1 MDNNL
6 SYADFAAMSGNN
18 NGANAM
24 WNNPFMYLIW
34 LAWFGGGNGFGFGG
48 NRAGIAA
55 ADVQTANN
63 AAAIQNLSELVSD
76 NHNND
81 LTMQAIGGNT
91 AAINQL
97 AGMLN
102 VSTDK
107 IATAVNVMAGQM
119 QNGMCGIKSD
129 ILSQGYQNQLSTCQ
143 QTNTILQQSQA
154 ITNTIQNG
162 FTSIG
167 HQIQMMGCDIEKND
181 LANTQ
186 KIIDTLNNHWS
197 SEQQGIIN
205 SLQSQLSEQR
215 ILNAV
220 NASKTTPTTGA

>member
-1 MDNNL
+1 MM
-6 SYADFAAMSGNN
+6 F
-18 NGANAM
+18 
-24 WNNPFMYLIW
+24 
-34 LAWFGGGNGFGFGG
+34 FGGNGNGFGWGGG
-48 NRAGIAA
+48 NKATDQQAISNGIG
-55 ADVQTANN
+55 
-63 AAAIQNLSELVSD
+63 IQNLSDLIQD
-76 NHNND
+76 NHNSD
-81 LTMQAIGGNT
+81 LTMQAINGNT
-91 AAINQL
+91 AAITQL
-97 AGMLN
+97 AGVLN
-102 VSTDK
+102 TSTDRVSAA
-107 IATAVNVMAGQM
+107 INAMSSQM

-167 HQIQMMGCDIEKND
+167 YQLERNACDVKEAS

-186 KIIDTLNNHWS
+186 RIIDTLTGHWS
-197 SEQQGIIN
+197 QEQQGIIN

-220 NASKTTPTTGA
+220 AASKTTPTTGA

>member
-6 SYADFAAMSGNN
+6 SYADFAAMTGNN
-18 NGANAM
+18 GMGNM

-34 LAWFGGGNGFGFGG
+34 LAMFNNGGGGFFGGGNA
-48 NRAGIAA
+48 NQQSIA
-55 ADVQTANN
+55 NG
-63 AAAIQNLSELVSD
+63 AAIQNLSDMIAD
-76 NHNND
+76 NHNSD
-81 LTMQAIGGNT
+81 LTMQAINGNT
-91 AAINQL
+91 AAITQL

-107 IATAVNVMAGQM
+107 IAAAINVMSSQM
-119 QNGMCGIKSD
+119 QNGMCGIKTD

-186 KIIDTLNNHWS
+186 KIIDTLNGHWS
-197 SEQQGIIN
+197 QEQQGIIS

-220 NASKTTPTTGA
+220 AASKTTPTAGA

>member
-6 SYADFAAMSGNN
+6 SYADFAAMAN
-18 NGANAM
+18 NGANGQ
-24 WNNPFMYLIW
+24 WNNPFIYLLW
-34 LAWFGGGNGFGFGG
+34 MMFFGNGGFGFGG
-48 NRAGIAA
+48 G
-55 ADVQTANN
+55 N
-63 AAAIQNLSELVSD
+63 AANAAQFQNLSDLIQD
-76 NHNND
+76 NHNSD
-81 LTMQAIGGNT
+81 LTMQAINGNT
-91 AAINQL
+91 AAITQL
-97 AGMLN
+97 AGVLN
-102 VSTDK
+102 TSTDN
-107 IATAVNVMAGQM
+107 ITAAINAMSSQM
-119 QNGMCGIKSD
+119 QSGMCCIKND
-129 ILSQGYQNQLSTCQ
+129 ILSMGYQNQLSTCQ

-154 ITNTIQNG
+154 LTNTITNG

-186 KIIDTLNNHWS
+186 RIIDTLSNHWS

-220 NASKTTPTTGA
+220 NASKTTPTT

>member
-18 NGANAM
+18 GVNGM

-34 LAWFGGGNGFGFGG
+34 LAWFGGGNGFGFGNNG
-48 NRAGIAA
+48 NAQAA
-55 ADVQTANN
+55 AN
-63 AAAIQNLSELVSD
+63 AAGIQNLSDLIQD
-76 NHNND
+76 NHNSD
-81 LTMQAIGGNT
+81 LTMQAIAGNT
-91 AAINQL
+91 NAITQL
-97 AGMLN
+97 AGLLN

-107 IATAVNVMAGQM
+107 ISTAVNIMSNQM
-119 QNGMCGIKSD
+119 QTGMCGIKSD

-154 ITNTIQNG
+154 LTNTIQNG

-197 SEQQGIIN
+197 SEQQSIIN

-220 NASKTTPTTGA
+220 NAKSSTPTT

>member
-6 SYADFAAMSGNN
+6 SYADFAAMAN
-18 NGANAM
+18 NGANGQ
-24 WNNPFMYLIW
+24 WNNPFIYLLW
-34 LAWFGGGNGFGFGG
+34 MLFFGNGGFGFGG
-48 NRAGIAA
+48 G
-55 ADVQTANN
+55 N
-63 AAAIQNLSELVSD
+63 AANAAQFQNLSDLIQD
-76 NHNND
+76 NHNSD
-81 LTMQAIGGNT
+81 LTMQAINGNT
-91 AAINQL
+91 AAITQL
-97 AGMLN
+97 AGVLN
-102 VSTDK
+102 TSTDN
-107 IATAVNVMAGQM
+107 ITAVINAMSSQM
-119 QNGMCGIKSD
+119 QSGMCGIKSD
-129 ILSQGYQNQLSTCQ
+129 ILSMGYQNQLSTCQ

-154 ITNTIQNG
+154 LTNTITNG

-186 KIIDTLNNHWS
+186 RIIDTLSNHWS

-220 NASKTTPTTGA
+220 NASKTTPTT

>member
-1 MDNNL
+1 MENNL
-6 SYADFAAMSGNN
+6 SYADFAAMAN
-18 NGANAM
+18 NGAGGQ
-24 WNNPFMYLIW
+24 WNNPFIYLLW
-34 LAWFGGGNGFGFGG
+34 MMFFGGNGGFGWG
-48 NRAGIAA
+48 NNGAA
-55 ADVQTANN
+55 N
-63 AAAIQNLSELVSD
+63 AAQIQNLSDLVSD

-81 LTMQAIGGNT
+81 LTMQAIAGNT
-91 AAINQL
+91 AAITQL
-97 AGMLN
+97 AGVLN
-102 VSTDK
+102 TSTDNV
-107 IATAVNVMAGQM
+107 TAAINAMSSQM
-119 QNGMCGIKSD
+119 QSGMCGVKSD

-154 ITNTIQNG
+154 LTNTITNG

-167 HQIQMMGCDIEKND
+167 YQLERNACDVKEAS

-186 KIIDTLNNHWS
+186 RIIDTLSNHWS

-220 NASKTTPTTGA
+220 NASKTTTPTT

>member
-1 MDNNL
+1 MENNL
-6 SYADFAAMSGNN
+6 SYADFAAMSGN

-48 NRAGIAA
+48 NGNA
-55 ADVQTANN
+55 QTMANG
-63 AAAIQNLSELVSD
+63 AAIQNLGDMIQD

-81 LTMQAIGGNT
+81 LTMQAIAGNT
-91 AAINQL
+91 AAVNQL

-107 IATAVNVMAGQM
+107 IAGAINIMSSQM

-186 KIIDTLNNHWS
+186 RIIDTLTGHWS

-220 NASKTTPTTGA
+220 AASKTTTAGA

>member
-6 SYADFAAMSGNN
+6 SYADFAAMTWNSGGMGN
-18 NGANAM
+18 M

-34 LAWFGGGNGFGFGG
+34 LAMFNNGGGGFFGGGNS
-48 NRAGIAA
+48 NQQAIA
-55 ADVQTANN
+55 NG
-63 AAAIQNLSELVSD
+63 AAIQNLSDMIAD
-76 NHNND
+76 NHNSD
-81 LTMQAIGGNT
+81 LTMQAIAGNT
-91 AAINQL
+91 AAITQL
-97 AGMLN
+97 ANMLN

-107 IATAVNVMAGQM
+107 IATAVNVMSNQM
-119 QNGMCGIKSD
+119 QNGMCGIKTE

-154 ITNTIQNG
+154 LTNTVTNG

-167 HQIQMMGCDIEKND
+167 YQLERNACDVKEAS

-186 KIIDTLNNHWS
+186 RILDTLNNHWGQ
-197 SEQQGIIN
+197 EQQGIIN

-220 NASKTTPTTGA
+220 AASKTTPTTGA

>member
-1 MDNNL
+1 
-6 SYADFAAMSGNN
+6 
-18 NGANAM
+18 
-24 WNNPFMYLIW
+24 MYLIW
-34 LAWFGGGNGFGFGG
+34 LAWFNGGSGFGFGG
-48 NRAGIAA
+48 NRAGVAA
-55 ADVQTANN
+55 GDVQAANN
-63 AAAIQNLSELVSD
+63 AAAIQNLSDMIQD
-76 NHNND
+76 NHNSD
-81 LTMQAIGGNT
+81 LTMQAIAGNT
-91 AAINQL
+91 NAINQL

-107 IATAVNVMAGQM
+107 IAGAINLMSSQM
-119 QNGMCGIKSD
+119 QSGMCGIKTD

-186 KIIDTLNNHWS
+186 KILDTLNNHWGQ
-197 SEQQGIIN
+197 EQQGIIN

-220 NASKTTPTTGA
+220 AATKTATT

>member
-1 MDNNL
+1 MSDNL
-6 SYADFAAMSGNN
+6 SYADFAAMQGNGGM
-18 NGANAM
+18 NGM

-34 LAWFGGGNGFGFGG
+34 LAWFNGGNGFGFGG
-48 NRAGIAA
+48 NRAGVAA
-55 ADVQTANN
+55 GDVQAANN
-63 AAAIQNLSELVSD
+63 AAAIQNLSDMIQD
-76 NHNND
+76 NHNSD

-91 AAINQL
+91 AAISQL

-107 IATAVNVMAGQM
+107 IAAAINVMSSQM
-119 QNGMCGIKSD
+119 QQNCCDIKSA

-186 KIIDTLNNHWS
+186 KILDTLNGHWS
-197 SEQQGIIN
+197 QEQQGIIN

-220 NASKTTPTTGA
+220 AASKTTPTT

>member
-1 MDNNL
+1 MENNL
-6 SYADFAAMSGNN
+6 SYADFAAMQGN
-18 NGANAM
+18 NGANM
-24 WNNPFMYLIW
+24 WNNPFMYLLW
-34 LAWFGGGNGFGFGG
+34 LMFFGNNNGFGFGNNG
-48 NRAGIAA
+48 AA
-55 ADVQTANN
+55 N
-63 AAAIQNLSELVSD
+63 AAQFQNLSDLIQD

-81 LTMQAIGGNT
+81 LTMQAVAGNT
-91 AAINQL
+91 AAISQL
-97 AGMLN
+97 AGVLN

-107 IATAVNVMAGQM
+107 IAAAVNLMSSQM
-119 QNGMCGIKSD
+119 QSGLCGVKTD

-154 ITNTIQNG
+154 LTNTITNG

-186 KIIDTLNNHWS
+186 RIIDTLSNHWS
-197 SEQQGIIN
+197 TEQQGIIS

-220 NASKTTPTTGA
+220 AASKATPTTGA

>member
-1 MDNNL
+1 MDGNNL
-6 SYADFAAMSGNN
+6 SYADFAAMANN
-18 NGANAM
+18 NGANSQ
-24 WNNPFMYLIW
+24 WNNPFIYLLW
-34 LAWFGGGNGFGFGG
+34 MMFFGGGGNGFGWGSNG
-48 NRAGIAA
+48 NRATDQQAISNGIG
-55 ADVQTANN
+55 
-63 AAAIQNLSELVSD
+63 IQNLSDLIQD

-81 LTMQAIGGNT
+81 LTMQAIAGNT
-91 AAINQL
+91 AAITQL
-97 AGMLN
+97 AGVLN
-102 VSTDK
+102 VSTDRVT
-107 IATAVNVMAGQM
+107 AAVNAMSTQM
-119 QNGMCGIKSD
+119 QTGMCGIKTD

-186 KIIDTLNNHWS
+186 RIIDTLSNHWS

>member
-6 SYADFAAMSGNN
+6 SYADFAAMANN
-18 NGANAM
+18 NGANAQ
-24 WNNPFMYLIW
+24 WSNPFIYLLW
-34 LAWFGGGNGFGFGG
+34 MMFFGGGNGFGWGGNG
-48 NRAGIAA
+48 NRATDQQAIANGIS
-55 ADVQTANN
+55 
-63 AAAIQNLSELVSD
+63 IQNLSDMIAD
-76 NHNND
+76 NHNSD
-81 LTMQAIGGNT
+81 LTMQAIAGNT
-91 AAINQL
+91 NAINQL

-107 IATAVNVMAGQM
+107 IATAINVMSNQM
-119 QNGMCGIKSD
+119 QNGMCGIKTE

-154 ITNTIQNG
+154 ITNTVQNG

-167 HQIQMMGCDIEKND
+167 YQIERNACDVKEAS

-186 KIIDTLNNHWS
+186 RILDTLNNHWGQ
-197 SEQQGIIN
+197 EQQGIIN

-220 NASKTTPTTGA
+220 AASKTTPTT

>member
-1 MDNNL
+1 MSDNL
-6 SYADFAAMSGNN
+6 SYADFAAMQGNGGM
-18 NGANAM
+18 NGM

-34 LAWFGGGNGFGFGG
+34 LAWFNGGNGFGFGG
-48 NRAGIAA
+48 NRAGVAA
-55 ADVQTANN
+55 GDVQAANN
-63 AAAIQNLSELVSD
+63 AAAIQNLSDMIQD
-76 NHNND
+76 NHNSD

-91 AAINQL
+91 AAISQL

-107 IATAVNVMAGQM
+107 IAATINVMSSQM
-119 QNGMCGIKSD
+119 QQNCCDIKSA

-186 KIIDTLNNHWS
+186 KILDTLNGHWS
-197 SEQQGIIN
+197 QEQQGIIN

-220 NASKTTPTTGA
+220 AASKTTPTT

>member
-1 MDNNL
+1 METMHLQHDV
-6 SYADFAAMSGNN
+6 
-18 NGANAM
+18 
-24 WNNPFMYLIW
+24 MYLIW

-48 NRAGIAA
+48 NRSGVAAG
-55 ADVQTANN
+55 DVQAANN
-63 AAAIQNLSELVSD
+63 AAAIQNLSDMIQD
-76 NHNND
+76 NHNSD
-81 LTMQAIGGNT
+81 LTMQAIAGNT
-91 AAINQL
+91 NAINQL

-107 IATAVNVMAGQM
+107 IAGAINLMSSQM
-119 QNGMCGIKSD
+119 QSGMCGIKTD

-186 KIIDTLNNHWS
+186 KILDTLNNHWGQ
-197 SEQQGIIN
+197 EQQGIIS

-220 NASKTTPTTGA
+220 AASKATPTT

>member
-1 MDNNL
+1 MENNL
-6 SYADFAAMSGNN
+6 SYADFAAMQGNGNN
-18 NGANAM
+18 M
-24 WNNPFMYLIW
+24 WNNPFMYLLW
-34 LAWFGGGNGFGFGG
+34 LMFFGGNNGFGFGG
-48 NRAGIAA
+48 NAQAA
-55 ADVQTANN
+55 QN
-63 AAAIQNLSELVSD
+63 AAGIQNLSDLISD

-81 LTMQAIGGNT
+81 LTMQAIAGNT
-91 AAINQL
+91 AAITQL
-97 AGMLN
+97 AGVLN
-102 VSTDK
+102 TSTDRVT
-107 IATAVNVMAGQM
+107 TAINVMSSQM
-119 QNGMCGIKSD
+119 QTGMCGIKTD

-154 ITNTIQNG
+154 LTNTIQNG

-186 KIIDTLNNHWS
+186 KIIDTLTTHWS

-220 NASKTTPTTGA
+220 AASKTTPTTGA

>member
-6 SYADFAAMSGNN
+6 SYADFAAMSNGGGMGN
-18 NGANAM
+18 M

-34 LAWFGGGNGFGFGG
+34 LSMFQNGGNGFGGG
-48 NRAGIAA
+48 NRATDQQAISNGIG
-55 ADVQTANN
+55 
-63 AAAIQNLSELVSD
+63 IQNLSDLIQD

-81 LTMQAIGGNT
+81 LTMQAIAGNT
-91 AAINQL
+91 AAISQL
-97 AGMLN
+97 AGVLN
-102 VSTDK
+102 VSTDR
-107 IATAVNVMAGQM
+107 IATAINVMAGNM
-119 QNGMCGIKSD
+119 QQNCCDIKSA

-154 ITNTIQNG
+154 ITNTVQNG

-167 HQIQMMGCDIEKND
+167 YQLERNACDVKEAS

-186 KIIDTLNNHWS
+186 RILDTLNNHWGQ
-197 SEQQGIIN
+197 EQQGIIN

-220 NASKTTPTTGA
+220 NATKTTGA

>member
-18 NGANAM
+18 GMGNM

-34 LAWFGGGNGFGFGG
+34 LAMFNNGGGGFFGGGNS
-48 NRAGIAA
+48 NQQAIA
-55 ADVQTANN
+55 NG
-63 AAAIQNLSELVSD
+63 AAIQNLSDMIAD
-76 NHNND
+76 NHNSD
-81 LTMQAIGGNT
+81 LTMQAIAGNT
-91 AAINQL
+91 AAITQL
-97 AGMLN
+97 ANMLN

-107 IATAVNVMAGQM
+107 IATAVNVMSNQM
-119 QNGMCGIKSD
+119 QNGMCGIKTE

-154 ITNTIQNG
+154 LTNTVQNG

-167 HQIQMMGCDIEKND
+167 YQLERNACDVKEAS

-186 KIIDTLNNHWS
+186 RILDTLNNHWGQ
-197 SEQQGIIN
+197 EQQGIIN

-220 NASKTTPTTGA
+220 AASKTTPTTGA

>member
-6 SYADFAAMSGNN
+6 SYADFAAMANN
-18 NGANAM
+18 NGANSQ
-24 WNNPFMYLIW
+24 WNNPFIYLLW
-34 LAWFGGGNGFGFGG
+34 MMFFGGNGGFGFGNNG
-48 NRAGIAA
+48 AA
-55 ADVQTANN
+55 N
-63 AAAIQNLSELVSD
+63 AAQFQNLSDLIQD
-76 NHNND
+76 NHNSD
-81 LTMQAIGGNT
+81 LTMQAINGSTAAITQLAGVLNTSTENVT
-91 AAINQL
+91 AAIN
-97 AGMLN
+97 AM
-102 VSTDK
+102 SS
-107 IATAVNVMAGQM
+107 QM
-119 QNGMCGIKSD
+119 QQNCCDVKTG

-167 HQIQMMGCDIEKND
+167 YQLERNACDVKEAS

-186 KIIDTLNNHWS
+186 RIIDTLTGHWS
-197 SEQQGIIN
+197 QEQQGIIS

-220 NASKTTPTTGA
+220 AASKTA